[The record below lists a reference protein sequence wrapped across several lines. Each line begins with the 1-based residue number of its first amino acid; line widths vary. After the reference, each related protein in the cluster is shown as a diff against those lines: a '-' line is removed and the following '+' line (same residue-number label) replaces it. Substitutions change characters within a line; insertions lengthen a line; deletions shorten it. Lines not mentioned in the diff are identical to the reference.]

1 MKRRQVA
8 RLVVL
13 GGVAVPLAGC
23 SNEAADGGD
32 ENDDAGEDTDDE
44 DGSAEEDGSA
54 DESNEREFSG
64 TGSEALEDIGVEGG
78 LTVVDATHEGDGE
91 FQVRL
96 IPGGGE
102 GSEDDAEDASEP
114 ESTGTLFADSSG
126 GYEGQTAWHME
137 GGTYQLSVVAGGDW
151 TVTVREPRETTGETP
166 PVSLEGTGN
175 EVHGPFEFDGAHQP
189 SGDYDGTEIN
199 VTILSTTREATQFV
213 FHEDSIENP
222 TEFEF
227 DGVGYVEIK
236 SDGEWSVDIE

>member
-23 SNEAADGGD
+23 SDEAADGGD
-32 ENDDAGEDTDDE
+32 ENDDAGDDTDDE
-44 DGSAEEDGSA
+44 DGSA
-54 DESNEREFSG
+54 DESDGREFSG
-64 TGSEALEDIGVEGG
+64 TGSEALEDVGIEGG
-78 LTVVDATHEGDGE
+78 LTVVDAAHEGDGE

-96 IPGGGE
+96 IPDGDERGDGE
-102 GSEDDAEDASEP
+102 GEAEDESEA
-114 ESTGTLFADSSG
+114 ERAGTLFADSSG
-126 GYEGQTAWHME
+126 EYEGQTAWHLE
-137 GGTYQLSVVAGGDW
+137 GGTYRLSVVAGGDW
-151 TVTVREPRETTGETP
+151 TVTVREPRETTGESP

-189 SGDYDGTEIN
+189 SGEYDGEEIT
-199 VTILSTTREATQFV
+199 VTLLSTTRESTQFV

-222 TEFEF
+222 TEFTF

>member
-1 MKRRQVA
+1 MKRRQVV
-8 RLVVL
+8 RLVAL
-13 GGVAVPLAGC
+13 SGVAVPLAGC
-23 SNEAADGGD
+23 SNEAAEGDD
-32 ENDDAGEDTDDE
+32 ENDDTDGDTDDQ
-44 DGSAEEDGSA
+44 DGSA
-54 DESNEREFSG
+54 DESDEREFSG
-64 TGSEALEDIGVEGG
+64 TGSEALEDVSVEGG

-96 IPGGGE
+96 IPE
-102 GSEDDAEDASEP
+102 EDDGSEDDTEDTSET

-126 GYEGQTAWHME
+126 EYDGQTAWHME

-151 TVTVREPRETTGETP
+151 TVTVREPRETSGDSM

-175 EVHGPFEFDGAHQP
+175 EVHGPFEFDGSHQP

-199 VTILSTTREATQFV
+199 VTILSTTRESTQFV

-227 DGVGYVEIK
+227 DGVGYVEVK